1 MRFFLG
7 MVVGTLIAIAIAAAA
22 VHFAFGDLK
31 GVNLRDGKR
40 DTSKDVARTFDFT
53 GFDSLNVAGIYEVD
67 VTVGGDAYSVS
78 LSGPPAELD
87 RASVRV
93 DGGRLV
99 LDRKDGEKKIEGGW
113 RNRQSVTAKITMPAL
128 SAFEASG
135 VVDAEVSGVG
145 AERLTLQLS
154 GVGDLEV
161 KGTCGALTANLSGV
175 GHLDAEN
182 LECKSAT
189 VSVSGVGDA
198 SVNATEK
205 VDASVGGIGSIT
217 VYGAPKEVAKSSS
230 LFSSITVK

>member
-31 GVNLRDGKR
+31 GVNLRNDKR
-40 DTSKDVARTFDFT
+40 DASKDVARTFEFADFNSVT
-53 GFDSLNVAGIYEVD
+53 VAGIYDVD
-67 VTVGGDAYSVS
+67 VTVGGGGYSVS
-78 LSGPPAELD
+78 LSGPQAELD
-87 RASVRV
+87 RAEVRV
-93 DGGRLV
+93 EGGRLV
-99 LDRKDGEKKIEGGW
+99 LDRKDGEKKVSGGW
-113 RNRQSVTAKITMPAL
+113 RNRQSVTAKIAMPAL
-128 SAFEASG
+128 TAFDASG

-145 AERLTLQLS
+145 AEQLTLQLS
-154 GVGDLEV
+154 GVGNLEV

-182 LECKSAT
+182 LECKSAA

-198 SVNATEK
+198 SVYATEK

-217 VYGAPKEVAKSSS
+217 VYGAPKDVAKSSS